1 MATKAEATDEKG
13 NLKPGF
19 TVTTVD
25 GKKRY
30 NKNESFISLVR
41 GAVRSLSPDIKDRRE
56 RIEDAVDGGIEE
68 ANKANKP
75 TIGKKAAAEIA
86 AKRTA
91 RRTKR
96 EKEEAARR
104 RAK

>member
-19 TVTTVD
+19 TITIVD

-30 NKNESFISLVR
+30 NKDESFVSLVR
-41 GAVRSLSPDIKDRRE
+41 GAARALSPGIKDRRE

-68 ANKANKP
+68 ANKANAP
-75 TIGKKAAAEIA
+75 TIGKEAAAKI
-86 AKRTA
+86 TA
-91 RRTKR
+91 RRVARRAKR
-96 EKEEAARR
+96 EKEEVARR